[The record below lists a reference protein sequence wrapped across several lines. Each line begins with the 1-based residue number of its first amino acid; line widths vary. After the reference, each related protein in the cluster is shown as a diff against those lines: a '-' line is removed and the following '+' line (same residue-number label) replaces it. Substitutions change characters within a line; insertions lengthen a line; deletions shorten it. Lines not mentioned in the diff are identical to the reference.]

1 MSPYISNLDHEEIW
15 ALFLNRRNQV
25 IRRFKVSSGGMTS
38 TVFDVKILMKAAILE
53 GTEAMV
59 ICHNHPSGNLN
70 PSASDDNMT
79 KRCKEACLAMDIR
92 LLDHVILSVEGHY
105 SYLDNGRL

>member
-1 MSPYISNLDHEEIW
+1 
-15 ALFLNRRNQV
+15 
-25 IRRFKVSSGGMTS
+25 MTS